1 MLSTEKDMPEEK
13 ETTITPTAR
22 LPGGWRSQL
31 ARALYGGHGRPA
43 AVALHAIFGGA
54 ISQPLGNLVFDTYQR
69 LFPRQ
74 VDRFPVVIVDIDEQS
89 INALGRWPW
98 PRTRLARL
106 TDAAHRL
113 GALSIGYDIIMPEP
127 DQLSPEVVLAHRRGV
142 SPAVRQELDRLPSND
157 VILMQTLRR
166 TPSVVARAALID
178 SESTLDDKSSQT
190 AVNIVG
196 TSPLAHLPSY
206 ADHLANITGL
216 EKAAFGCGY
225 LNDTRDRDGVVRSMP
240 LLINVNDQLAPTLA
254 LELLRT
260 ALGANW
266 YSVHAGTQGVHF
278 IQIGNSRIPVDPD
291 GRIRIHF
298 SPAYADRRV
307 SALAVLKG
315 SLPANAF
322 ANQVAIIGVT
332 GVGTID
338 VVATPVAARMDGV
351 EIQAQVVENILA
363 NTRLVRPAVAPT
375 VEFVFFLLI
384 AGACILFLP
393 RVHPG
398 YGILVYLFTAGLL
411 AGSSL
416 LAFWAHRQL
425 FDPTFPITGSALVVV
440 MLMTAGFAASK
451 RRHRELNAALEAE
464 RLERVRISGEL
475 QAAREIQMGM
485 LPDPSA
491 VAGLPPHIDLYAL
504 LEPATE
510 VGGDLYDAFMID
522 ERHFFFIVGD
532 VAGKGVAASLF
543 MALSKTLCKSTALRT
558 GVSLEALI
566 NAANEEISRD
576 NPGMLFVT
584 AIAGIVDVKTGKTQL
599 CRAGHDA
606 PILARPGVSPQF
618 MEIEAGPPLCVLENF
633 RYPARQAAL
642 LPGDALVLISDGITE
657 AQNLDEALYGRDR
670 ILDYLQKRNPAQSTA
685 EELCRGLYAEVKQ
698 FSGTAI
704 QSDDITIM
712 AIRFLETNQVG
723 SA

>member
-1 MLSTEKDMPEEK
+1 
-13 ETTITPTAR
+13 
-22 LPGGWRSQL
+22 
-31 ARALYGGHGRPA
+31 
-43 AVALHAIFGGA
+43 
-54 ISQPLGNLVFDTYQR
+54 
-69 LFPRQ
+69 
-74 VDRFPVVIVDIDEQS
+74 
-89 INALGRWPW
+89 
-98 PRTRLARL
+98 
-106 TDAAHRL
+106 
-113 GALSIGYDIIMPEP
+113 
-127 DQLSPEVVLAHRRGV
+127 
-142 SPAVRQELDRLPSND
+142 
-157 VILMQTLRR
+157 
-166 TPSVVARAALID
+166 
-178 SESTLDDKSSQT
+178 
-190 AVNIVG
+190 
-196 TSPLAHLPSY
+196 
-206 ADHLANITGL
+206 
-216 EKAAFGCGY
+216 
-225 LNDTRDRDGVVRSMP
+225 
-240 LLINVNDQLAPTLA
+240 
-254 LELLRT
+254 
-260 ALGANW
+260 
-266 YSVHAGTQGVHF
+266 
-278 IQIGNSRIPVDPD
+278 
-291 GRIRIHF
+291 
-298 SPAYADRRV
+298 
-307 SALAVLKG
+307 
-315 SLPANAF
+315 
-322 ANQVAIIGVT
+322 
-332 GVGTID
+332 
-338 VVATPVAARMDGV
+338 
-351 EIQAQVVENILA
+351 
-363 NTRLVRPAVAPT
+363 
-375 VEFVFFLLI
+375 
-384 AGACILFLP
+384 
-393 RVHPG
+393 
-398 YGILVYLFTAGLL
+398 
-411 AGSSL
+411 
-416 LAFWAHRQL
+416 
-425 FDPTFPITGSALVVV
+425 
-440 MLMTAGFAASK
+440 
-451 RRHRELNAALEAE
+451 
-464 RLERVRISGEL
+464 
-475 QAAREIQMGM
+475 MGM

>member
-1 MLSTEKDMPEEK
+1 MPEEK
-13 ETTITPTAR
+13 ETTTTPAIR
-22 LPGGWRSQL
+22 LPRGWRSRL
-31 ARALYGGHGRPA
+31 ARALYGGHGRPVA
-43 AVALHAIFGGA
+43 VALLAGIVALHAIFGGEV
-54 ISQPLGNLVFDTYQR
+54 SHPLGNLVFDSYQR
-69 LFPRQ
+69 LFPRR
-74 VDRFPVVIVDIDEQS
+74 VDQFPVVIVEIDDNS
-89 INALGRWPW
+89 ISALGRWPW

-106 TDAAHRL
+106 TEATHRL
-113 GALSIGYDIIMPEP
+113 GALSIGYDIILPEP

-142 SPAVRQELDRLPSND
+142 STAIQQELAQLPSND
-157 VILMQTLRR
+157 AILMQTLRR

-178 SESTLDDKSSQT
+178 SESTPDVKPAQT

-196 TSPLAHLPSY
+196 TSPLGHLTTY
-206 ADHLANITGL
+206 ADHLANIAGL

-240 LLINVNDQLAPTLA
+240 LLINVNGQLAPTLA

-266 YSVHAGTQGVHF
+266 YSVHADSNGVNF
-278 IQIGNSRIPVDPD
+278 IQLGNSRIPVNQD

-298 SPAYADRRV
+298 SPAYTDRRV
-307 SALAVLKG
+307 SALVVLNG
-315 SLPANAF
+315 TLPANAF
-322 ANQVAIIGVT
+322 ANQVAIIGAT

-351 EIQAQVVENILA
+351 EIQAQVVENILSNA
-363 NTRLVRPAVAPT
+363 RLIRPEIAPAV
-375 VEFVFFLLI
+375 EFTIFILTAGFF
-384 AGACILFLP
+384 ILFLP

-398 YGILVYLFTAGLL
+398 YGILAYLLTAALL
-411 AGSSL
+411 AGCSL
-416 LAFWAHRQL
+416 LAFWANRQL

-451 RRHRELNAALEAE
+451 RRRRELNAALEAE

-491 VAGLPPHIDLYAL
+491 VVGLPPHIDLYAM

-522 ERHFFFIVGD
+522 ERHFFFVVGD

-543 MALSKTLCKSTALRT
+543 MALSKTLCKSAALRT
-558 GVSLEALI
+558 GVSLAALI
-566 NAANEEISRD
+566 NTANEEISRD

-584 AIAGIVDVKTGKTQL
+584 AIAGIVDVMTGKTQL
-599 CRAGHDA
+599 CRAGHEA
-606 PILARPGVSPQF
+606 PILARPDAPVHF
-618 MEIEAGPPLCVLENF
+618 MEIEAGPPLCVLEDF
-633 RYPARQAAL
+633 RYPALTVTL
-642 LPGDALVLISDGITE
+642 LPGDMLLLISDGVTE
-657 AQNLDEALYGRDR
+657 AQNQDEALYGRDR
-670 ILDYLQKRNPAQSTA
+670 ILDYLAERNLAASTA

-698 FSGTAI
+698 FSGQAD

-712 AIRFLETNQVG
+712 AIRLK
-723 SA
+723 